1 MKKKLLSFVLLSSL
15 LPLVACQKLPTS
27 QSKTKNS
34 TSTTS
39 QVKESQ
45 NETLSTSSSASKKVD
60 NEKLYASVLDMYRP
74 IIVNKSVSSVPS
86 SLATDE
92 AYATN
97 IIFDA
102 VNAGETIQYSFAD
115 INKDGKDELLIGSPE
130 RVHAI
135 YYLNNTDQPVF
146 AISAGTYA
154 KGGYLSD
161 MKIYSD
167 GTIYCQQFQ
176 RMRPEA
182 KAETYEI
189 KNGAFNQTQS
199 VDFSMADTKDG
210 TSLVGLNGA
219 SLFELGQESWKDFS
233 VSNDS
238 QTSTNEAKN
247 DSSSKESSSSK
258 SDAKQSGMDINAIQ
272 RGDFSSVTGTWKNGR
287 GDTLTFDNN
296 GLVSGKERVTTEYAK
311 ITDGYLIA
319 GTGPKSGVGPGG
331 GAMAFLPTGVFLTN
345 AVTSSNDNVDDQS
358 DKNKDRIWAGQS
370 LIGTTDDSY
379 FYYKVN

>member
-1 MKKKLLSFVLLSSL
+1 MKLKQHHSLQLFFVFDCDVGSFWQATSGNRLDNNTKLNNFFFII
-15 LPLVACQKLPTS
+15 PFQ
-27 QSKTKNS
+27 
-34 TSTTS
+34 
-39 QVKESQ
+39 SQ
-45 NETLSTSSSASKKVD
+45 NETPSTSSSASKKAD
-60 NEKLYASVLDMYRP
+60 NEKLYTSVLDMYRP
-74 IIVNKSVSSVPS
+74 IIVNKSVSSVPG

-189 KNGAFNQTQS
+189 KNGAFNQCN
-199 VDFSMADTKDG
+199 TKI
-210 TSLVGLNGA
+210 
-219 SLFELGQESWKDFS
+219 F
-233 VSNDS
+233 
-238 QTSTNEAKN
+238 
-247 DSSSKESSSSK
+247 
-258 SDAKQSGMDINAIQ
+258 
-272 RGDFSSVTGTWKNGR
+272 
-287 GDTLTFDNN
+287 
-296 GLVSGKERVTTEYAK
+296 
-311 ITDGYLIA
+311 
-319 GTGPKSGVGPGG
+319 P
-331 GAMAFLPTGVFLTN
+331 
-345 AVTSSNDNVDDQS
+345 
-358 DKNKDRIWAGQS
+358 
-370 LIGTTDDSY
+370 
-379 FYYKVN
+379 

>member
-1 MKKKLLSFVLLSSL
+1 
-15 LPLVACQKLPTS
+15 KLPTS

-39 QVKESQ
+39 QVKKSQ
-45 NETLSTSSSASKKVD
+45 NETSSTSSSASKKAD

-296 GLVSGKERVTTEYAK
+296 GLVSDKERVTTEYAK

>member
-1 MKKKLLSFVLLSSL
+1 MKKQLLSLVLLSSL

-27 QSKTKNS
+27 QSKIKNS

-45 NETLSTSSSASKKVD
+45 NEDPSTSSSSSKKED
-60 NEKLYASVLDMYRP
+60 NEKLYASVLDVYRP
-74 IIVNKSVSSVPS
+74 IIVNKSLSSVPS
-86 SLATDE
+86 GLSTDE

-130 RVHAI
+130 KVHAI

-146 AISAGTYA
+146 AISAGTSA
-154 KGGYLSD
+154 KGGYLTD

-210 TSLVGLNGA
+210 TSLVGLSGA
-219 SLFELGQESWKDFS
+219 SLFELGSWKDFS
-233 VSNDS
+233 DSNDS

-272 RGDFSSVTGTWKNGR
+272 KGDFSSIAGTWKNGR

-296 GLVSGKERVTTEYAK
+296 GLVSDKEKVATEYAK
-311 ITDGYLIA
+311 FTDGYLTA
-319 GTGPKSGVGPGG
+319 STGPKSGVGPGG
-331 GAMAFLPTGVFLTN
+331 EAMAFLPKGASLTN

-370 LIGTTDDSY
+370 LIGATDDSY

>member
-39 QVKESQ
+39 QVKKSQ
-45 NETLSTSSSASKKVD
+45 NETSSTSSSASKKAD

-115 INKDGKDELLIGSPE
+115 INKDGKYELLIGSPE

-238 QTSTNEAKN
+238 QTSTHEAKN

-296 GLVSGKERVTTEYAK
+296 GLVSDKERVTTEYAK

>member
-1 MKKKLLSFVLLSSL
+1 MKKQLLSLVLLSSL

-27 QSKTKNS
+27 QSKIKNS
-34 TSTTS
+34 TSTPS

-45 NETLSTSSSASKKVD
+45 NEAPSTSSSSSKKED
-60 NEKLYASVLDMYRP
+60 NEKLYASVLDIYRP

-86 SLATDE
+86 GLSTDE
-92 AYATN
+92 AY
-97 IIFDA
+97 A

-130 RVHAI
+130 KVHAI

-146 AISAGTYA
+146 AISAGTSA
-154 KGGYLSD
+154 KGGYLTD

-210 TSLVGLNGA
+210 TSLVGLSGT

-233 VSNDS
+233 DSNDS

-258 SDAKQSGMDINAIQ
+258 FDAKQSGMDINAIQ
-272 RGDFSSVTGTWKNGR
+272 KGDFSSIAGTWKNGR
-287 GDTLTFDNN
+287 GDILTFDNN
-296 GLVSGKERVTTEYAK
+296 GLVSDKEKVATEYAK
-311 ITDGYLIA
+311 FTDGYLTA
-319 GTGPKSGVGPGG
+319 STGPKSGVGPGG
-331 GAMAFLPTGVFLTN
+331 EAMAFLPKGASLTN
-345 AVTSSNDNVDDQS
+345 AITSSNDNVDDQS
-358 DKNKDRIWAGQS
+358 DKNKDRIWSGQS

>member
-1 MKKKLLSFVLLSSL
+1 MKKKLLSLVLLSSL

-27 QSKTKNS
+27 QTKIKNS

-45 NETLSTSSSASKKVD
+45 NEAPSTSSSSSKKED
-60 NEKLYASVLDMYRP
+60 NEKLYASVLDIYRP

-86 SLATDE
+86 GLATDE

-130 RVHAI
+130 KVHVI

-146 AISAGTYA
+146 AISAGTSA
-154 KGGYLSD
+154 KGGYLTD

-210 TSLVGLNGA
+210 TSLVGLSGA

-233 VSNDS
+233 DSNDS

-247 DSSSKESSSSK
+247 NSSSKESSSTK
-258 SDAKQSGMDINAIQ
+258 FDAKQSGMDINAIQ
-272 RGDFSSVTGTWKNGR
+272 KGDFSSIAGTWKNGR

-296 GLVSGKERVTTEYAK
+296 GLVSDKEKVATEYAK
-311 ITDGYLIA
+311 FTDGYLTA
-319 GTGPKSGVGPGG
+319 STGPKSGVGPGG
-331 GAMAFLPTGVFLTN
+331 AAMAFLPTGVFLTS

-358 DKNKDRIWAGQS
+358 DKNKDRIWTGQS
-370 LIGTTDDSY
+370 LFGTTDDSY

>member
-39 QVKESQ
+39 QVKKSQ
-45 NETLSTSSSASKKVD
+45 NETSSTSSSASKKAD

-115 INKDGKDELLIGSPE
+115 INKDGKYELLIGSPE

-296 GLVSGKERVTTEYAK
+296 GLVSDKERVTTEYAK

-331 GAMAFLPTGVFLTN
+331 GAMVFLPTGVFLTN

>member
-1 MKKKLLSFVLLSSL
+1 MKKQLLSLVLLSSL

-27 QSKTKNS
+27 QSKIKNS

-45 NETLSTSSSASKKVD
+45 NEDPSTSSSSSKKED
-60 NEKLYASVLDMYRP
+60 NEKLYASVLDVYRP
-74 IIVNKSVSSVPS
+74 IIVNKSLSSVPS
-86 SLATDE
+86 GLSTDE

-130 RVHAI
+130 KVHAI

-146 AISAGTYA
+146 AISAGTSA
-154 KGGYLSD
+154 KGGYLTD

-210 TSLVGLNGA
+210 TSLVGLSGA

-233 VSNDS
+233 DSNDS
-238 QTSTNEAKN
+238 LTSTNEAKN

-258 SDAKQSGMDINAIQ
+258 SDTKQSGMDINAIQ
-272 RGDFSSVTGTWKNGR
+272 KGDFSSVAGTWKNGR

-296 GLVSGKERVTTEYAK
+296 GLVSDKEKVVTEYAK
-311 ITDGYLIA
+311 FTDDYLTA
-319 GTGPKSGVGPGG
+319 STGPKSGVGPGG
-331 GAMAFLPTGVFLTN
+331 EAMAFLPKGASLTN
-345 AVTSSNDNVDDQS
+345 AVTASNDNVDDQS

>member
-1 MKKKLLSFVLLSSL
+1 
-15 LPLVACQKLPTS
+15 
-27 QSKTKNS
+27 
-34 TSTTS
+34 
-39 QVKESQ
+39 
-45 NETLSTSSSASKKVD
+45 
-60 NEKLYASVLDMYRP
+60 MYRP

-189 KNGAFNQTQS
+189 KNGVFNQTQS

-233 VSNDS
+233 ISNDS

-272 RGDFSSVTGTWKNGR
+272 RGDFSSVAGTWKNGR

-296 GLVSGKERVTTEYAK
+296 GLVSDKERVTTEYAK
-311 ITDGYLIA
+311 ITDGYLTA

>member
-1 MKKKLLSFVLLSSL
+1 MKKKLLSLVLLSSL

-27 QSKTKNS
+27 QTKIKNS

-45 NETLSTSSSASKKVD
+45 NEAPSTSSSSSKKED
-60 NEKLYASVLDMYRP
+60 NEKLYASVLDIYRP

-86 SLATDE
+86 GLATDE

-130 RVHAI
+130 KVHVI

-146 AISAGTYA
+146 AISAWTSA
-154 KGGYLSD
+154 KGGYLTD

-210 TSLVGLNGA
+210 TSLVGLSGA

-233 VSNDS
+233 DSNDS
-238 QTSTNEAKN
+238 QT
-247 DSSSKESSSSK
+247 K

-272 RGDFSSVTGTWKNGR
+272 RGDFSSIAGTWKNGR

-296 GLVSGKERVTTEYAK
+296 GLVSDKEKVATEYAK
-311 ITDGYLIA
+311 FTDGYLTA

-331 GAMAFLPTGVFLTN
+331 AAMAFLPTGVSLTS

-358 DKNKDRIWAGQS
+358 DKNKDRIWTGQS

>member
-27 QSKTKNS
+27 QPKTKNS

-45 NETLSTSSSASKKVD
+45 NETSSTSSSASKKAD

-115 INKDGKDELLIGSPE
+115 INKDGKGELLIGSPE

-135 YYLNNTDQPVF
+135 YYLNNADQPVF

-189 KNGAFNQTQS
+189 KNGVFNQTQS

-233 VSNDS
+233 ISNGS

-272 RGDFSSVTGTWKNGR
+272 KGDFSRVAGTWKNGR
-287 GDTLTFDNN
+287 GDTLTIDKN
-296 GLVSGKERVTTEYAK
+296 GLVSDKERVTTEYAK
-311 ITDGYLIA
+311 ITDGYLTA

-331 GAMAFLPTGVFLTN
+331 GAMAFLPTGVFLTS

>member
-45 NETLSTSSSASKKVD
+45 NETPSTSSSASKKAD

-189 KNGAFNQTQS
+189 KNGAFNQ
-199 VDFSMADTKDG
+199 
-210 TSLVGLNGA
+210 
-219 SLFELGQESWKDFS
+219 
-233 VSNDS
+233 
-238 QTSTNEAKN
+238 
-247 DSSSKESSSSK
+247 
-258 SDAKQSGMDINAIQ
+258 IC
-272 RGDFSSVTGTWKNGR
+272 
-287 GDTLTFDNN
+287 
-296 GLVSGKERVTTEYAK
+296 
-311 ITDGYLIA
+311 
-319 GTGPKSGVGPGG
+319 
-331 GAMAFLPTGVFLTN
+331 
-345 AVTSSNDNVDDQS
+345 
-358 DKNKDRIWAGQS
+358 
-370 LIGTTDDSY
+370 
-379 FYYKVN
+379 

>member
-1 MKKKLLSFVLLSSL
+1 MQL
-15 LPLVACQKLPTS
+15 
-27 QSKTKNS
+27 
-34 TSTTS
+34 
-39 QVKESQ
+39 
-45 NETLSTSSSASKKVD
+45 
-60 NEKLYASVLDMYRP
+60 MR
-74 IIVNKSVSSVPS
+74 
-86 SLATDE
+86 
-92 AYATN
+92 
-97 IIFDA
+97 
-102 VNAGETIQYSFAD
+102 GETIQYSFAD

-233 VSNDS
+233 DFNDS
-238 QTSTNEAKN
+238 QTTTNEAKN

-272 RGDFSSVTGTWKNGR
+272 RGDFSSVAGTWKNGR

-296 GLVSGKERVTTEYAK
+296 GLVSDKERVTTEYAK

-331 GAMAFLPTGVFLTN
+331 VAMAFLPTGVFLTN

>member
-1 MKKKLLSFVLLSSL
+1 MKKKLLSLVLLSSL

-27 QSKTKNS
+27 QTKIKNS

-45 NETLSTSSSASKKVD
+45 NEAPSTSSSSSKKED
-60 NEKLYASVLDMYRP
+60 NEKLYASVLDIYRP

-86 SLATDE
+86 GLATDE

-130 RVHAI
+130 KVHVI

-146 AISAGTYA
+146 AISAGTSA
-154 KGGYLSD
+154 KGGYLTD

-176 RMRPEA
+176 RKRPEA

-210 TSLVGLNGA
+210 TSLVGLSGA

-233 VSNDS
+233 DSNDS
-238 QTSTNEAKN
+238 QTTTNEAKN
-247 DSSSKESSSSK
+247 NSSSKESSTTK

-272 RGDFSSVTGTWKNGR
+272 KGDFSSIAGTWKNGR

-296 GLVSGKERVTTEYAK
+296 GLVSDKEKVATEYAK
-311 ITDGYLIA
+311 FTDGYLTA
-319 GTGPKSGVGPGG
+319 STGPKSGVGPGG
-331 GAMAFLPTGVFLTN
+331 AAMAFLPTVYGPV
-345 AVTSSNDNVDDQS
+345 S
-358 DKNKDRIWAGQS
+358 R
-370 LIGTTDDSY
+370 
-379 FYYKVN
+379 